1 MKKFN
6 INQDTL
12 KKISKGV
19 GIAMLACSAI
29 TYLSIGAAV
38 LVEGFSDETP
48 LIRKRSDEEE
58 GDDDSEIEGF
68 EIKCDDLDAACEPVS
83 VYTNQ
88 EEKDCTDGINL
99 WD

>member
-1 MKKFN
+1 MKKIN

-19 GIAMLACSAI
+19 GIAMLAYSAF
-29 TYLSIGAAV
+29 TYLTIGAAV

-58 GDDDSEIEGF
+58 DYDDSEIEGF
-68 EIKCDDLDAACEPVS
+68 EIKSDDDTTSGSEDA
-83 VYTNQ
+83 Q
-88 EEKDCTDGINL
+88 QQDEKDCTDGINL
-99 WD
+99 WGD